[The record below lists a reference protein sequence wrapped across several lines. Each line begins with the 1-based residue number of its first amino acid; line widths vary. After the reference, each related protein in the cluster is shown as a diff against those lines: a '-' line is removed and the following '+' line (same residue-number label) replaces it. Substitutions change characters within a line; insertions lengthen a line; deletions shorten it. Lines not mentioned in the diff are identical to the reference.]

1 MHKEKRLYVSEQ
13 WRNQSSAKETKTKSD
28 IGKTISELNSIISE
42 LDETKS
48 ELIFNN
54 SIYPIR
60 LKKSINNNLIV
71 TQSKWKAKSLSLE
84 SVA

>member
-1 MHKEKRLYVSEQ
+1 MLVNNDGLKALP
-13 WRNQSSAKETKTKSD
+13 KETKTKSD
-28 IGKTISELNSIISE
+28 IGKTISE

-60 LKKSINNNLIV
+60 LKKSINNILIV

>member
-1 MHKEKRLYVSEQ
+1 MHKEEQLYVLT
-13 WRNQSSAKETKTKSD
+13 NDGLKVLPKETKTKSD
-28 IGKTISELNSIISE
+28 IGKTISELISIISE
-42 LDETKS
+42 LVKTKS

-71 TQSKWKAKSLSLE
+71 TQSK
-84 SVA
+84 

>member
-1 MHKEKRLYVSEQ
+1 MLVNNDGLKALP
-13 WRNQSSAKETKTKSD
+13 KETKTKSD
-28 IGKTISELNSIISE
+28 IGKTVSKLNSIVSE
-42 LDETKS
+42 LVKTKS

-71 TQSKWKAKSLSLE
+71 TQSK
-84 SVA
+84 

>member
-1 MHKEKRLYVSEQ
+1 MLVNNDGLKVLP
-13 WRNQSSAKETKTKSD
+13 KETKTKSD

-48 ELIFNN
+48 AFIFNN
-54 SIYPIR
+54 LIYPIR

-71 TQSKWKAKSLSLE
+71 TQSK
-84 SVA
+84 

>member
-1 MHKEKRLYVSEQ
+1 MLVNNDGLK
-13 WRNQSSAKETKTKSD
+13 APPKETKTKSD

-42 LDETKS
+42 LVKTKS

-71 TQSKWKAKSLSLE
+71 TKSK
-84 SVA
+84 

>member
-1 MHKEKRLYVSEQ
+1 MHKDEQLYVLNNDGLKVLPNE
-13 WRNQSSAKETKTKSD
+13 AKTKSD
-28 IGKTISELNSIISE
+28 IGKIISELISIISE
-42 LDETKS
+42 LVKTKS

-71 TQSKWKAKSLSLE
+71 TQSK
-84 SVA
+84 

>member
-1 MHKEKRLYVSEQ
+1 MLVNNDGLKALP
-13 WRNQSSAKETKTKSD
+13 KETKTKSD
-28 IGKTISELNSIISE
+28 IGKTISELVK
-42 LDETKS
+42 TKS

>member
-1 MHKEKRLYVSEQ
+1 MLVNNDGLKTLP
-13 WRNQSSAKETKTKSD
+13 KETKTKSD
-28 IGKTISELNSIISE
+28 IGKTITELISIISE

-48 ELIFNN
+48 ELIFYN

>member
-1 MHKEKRLYVSEQ
+1 MLVNNDGLKALPKES
-13 WRNQSSAKETKTKSD
+13 KTKSD
-28 IGKTISELNSIISE
+28 IGKTISEL
-42 LDETKS
+42 DETKS
-48 ELIFNN
+48 KLIFNN
-54 SIYPIR
+54 SIYTIR

>member
-1 MHKEKRLYVSEQ
+1 MLVNNDGLKALP
-13 WRNQSSAKETKTKSD
+13 KETKTKSD
-28 IGKTISELNSIISE
+28 IGKTISELNSIVSE
-42 LDETKS
+42 LVKTKS